1 MPIDKGIKIL
11 LVEDSKMTRRMECK
25 VLNDLGFN
33 NIVEAD
39 NGDHAISLL
48 AKHPDV
54 GMIISDWNMPGMGG
68 IELLKWVRQQE
79 QYRDLPFILA
89 TGRAQKK
96 EVAEA
101 SEAGASNIISKPF
114 APPELL
120 KVIEQTFSGKTLQ
133 SLSSEIP
140 ERKPVLDSTGKPILN
155 IAHIQITDHLTLGV
169 AKHLVDTGKI
179 APKHFASLQTVC
191 MTSWNP
197 VKEALEQGTVD
208 GALVLAPI
216 AMDLFAYNVP
226 IRVVLLAHKNGSI
239 CVRKKEPIKSLAEF
253 FKNKTFCIPHE
264 LSIHHIISH
273 IFMKEL
279 GLEAGIPGSREGDFF
294 YEVVPPVKMPEFL
307 KMNPEASGFMVAEPI
322 GTKAIAEGIA
332 EQIFLSA
339 EIWQNHPCCVVAFR
353 SEIIDEYGEAVE
365 EFVRLMVE
373 AGDLISKKPEKAA
386 EIGVSFLDPQK
397 TLGLKVPILKNVL
410 TETQG
415 IKTDD
420 LRPDVDALG
429 KMLSYMKENMDM
441 DLAVDVPSFVD
452 MRFSDTAYRQASGYI
467 PRPSRMLDIKA
478 LIAKISQDIQE
489 ARVSAK
495 SFLGQEGK
503 YLIFHLNDQ
512 QYGVDVLHVKEIVG
526 IIPIRE
532 IPQAPS
538 FVKGVINLRGK
549 VIPVVDLRLKLN
561 MPETAYNERTCIVIL
576 EIPLE
581 RGVFHVGVVV
591 DTVSHVET
599 IKARDVEPPPRFGAG
614 VSLPFVRA
622 IAKSNGHVKILLDA
636 VHLFEKAELERISA
650 SQG

>member
-1 MPIDKGIKIL
+1 
-11 LVEDSKMTRRMECK
+11 
-25 VLNDLGFN
+25 
-33 NIVEAD
+33 
-39 NGDHAISLL
+39 
-48 AKHPDV
+48 
-54 GMIISDWNMPGMGG
+54 
-68 IELLKWVRQQE
+68 
-79 QYRDLPFILA
+79 
-89 TGRAQKK
+89 
-96 EVAEA
+96 
-101 SEAGASNIISKPF
+101 
-114 APPELL
+114 
-120 KVIEQTFSGKTLQ
+120 
-133 SLSSEIP
+133 
-140 ERKPVLDSTGKPILN
+140 
-155 IAHIQITDHLTLGV
+155 
-169 AKHLVDTGKI
+169 
-179 APKHFASLQTVC
+179 
-191 MTSWNP
+191 
-197 VKEALEQGTVD
+197 
-208 GALVLAPI
+208 
-216 AMDLFAYNVP
+216 
-226 IRVVLLAHKNGSI
+226 
-239 CVRKKEPIKSLAEF
+239 
-253 FKNKTFCIPHE
+253 
-264 LSIHHIISH
+264 
-273 IFMKEL
+273 
-279 GLEAGIPGSREGDFF
+279 
-294 YEVVPPVKMPEFL
+294 
-307 KMNPEASGFMVAEPI
+307 MNPEASGFMVAEPI

-332 EQIFLSA
+332 EQLFLSA

-373 AGDLISKKPEKAA
+373 AGDFISKKPEKAA
-386 EIGVSFLDPQK
+386 EIGVAFLDPQK

-526 IIPIRE
+526 IMPIRE

-561 MPETAYNERTCIVIL
+561 MPEMAYNERTCIVIL

>member
-1 MPIDKGIKIL
+1 
-11 LVEDSKMTRRMECK
+11 
-25 VLNDLGFN
+25 
-33 NIVEAD
+33 
-39 NGDHAISLL
+39 
-48 AKHPDV
+48 
-54 GMIISDWNMPGMGG
+54 
-68 IELLKWVRQQE
+68 
-79 QYRDLPFILA
+79 
-89 TGRAQKK
+89 
-96 EVAEA
+96 
-101 SEAGASNIISKPF
+101 
-114 APPELL
+114 
-120 KVIEQTFSGKTLQ
+120 
-133 SLSSEIP
+133 
-140 ERKPVLDSTGKPILN
+140 
-155 IAHIQITDHLTLGV
+155 
-169 AKHLVDTGKI
+169 
-179 APKHFASLQTVC
+179 
-191 MTSWNP
+191 
-197 VKEALEQGTVD
+197 
-208 GALVLAPI
+208 
-216 AMDLFAYNVP
+216 MDLFAYDVP

-239 CVRKKEPIKSLAEF
+239 CVRKKEPVKSLAEF

-273 IFMKEL
+273 MFMKEL
-279 GLEAGIPGSREGDFF
+279 GLEAGIAGSREGDFF

-332 EQIFLSA
+332 EQLFLSA

-373 AGDLISKKPEKAA
+373 AGDFISKKPEKAA
-386 EIGVSFLDPQK
+386 EIGVAFLDPQK

-526 IIPIRE
+526 IMPIRE

-549 VIPVVDLRLKLN
+549 VIPVVDL
-561 MPETAYNERTCIVIL
+561 
-576 EIPLE
+576 
-581 RGVFHVGVVV
+581 
-591 DTVSHVET
+591 
-599 IKARDVEPPPRFGAG
+599 
-614 VSLPFVRA
+614 
-622 IAKSNGHVKILLDA
+622 
-636 VHLFEKAELERISA
+636 
-650 SQG
+650 

>member
-1 MPIDKGIKIL
+1 
-11 LVEDSKMTRRMECK
+11 
-25 VLNDLGFN
+25 
-33 NIVEAD
+33 
-39 NGDHAISLL
+39 
-48 AKHPDV
+48 
-54 GMIISDWNMPGMGG
+54 
-68 IELLKWVRQQE
+68 
-79 QYRDLPFILA
+79 
-89 TGRAQKK
+89 
-96 EVAEA
+96 
-101 SEAGASNIISKPF
+101 
-114 APPELL
+114 
-120 KVIEQTFSGKTLQ
+120 
-133 SLSSEIP
+133 
-140 ERKPVLDSTGKPILN
+140 
-155 IAHIQITDHLTLGV
+155 
-169 AKHLVDTGKI
+169 
-179 APKHFASLQTVC
+179 
-191 MTSWNP
+191 
-197 VKEALEQGTVD
+197 
-208 GALVLAPI
+208 
-216 AMDLFAYNVP
+216 
-226 IRVVLLAHKNGSI
+226 
-239 CVRKKEPIKSLAEF
+239 
-253 FKNKTFCIPHE
+253 
-264 LSIHHIISH
+264 
-273 IFMKEL
+273 MKEL
-279 GLEAGIPGSREGDFF
+279 GLEAGIAGSREGDFF

-386 EIGVSFLDPQK
+386 EIGVAFLDPQK